1 MSLDTVVEDIREEA
15 RASADEIREEAEAE
29 AEEIIAEAETDAE
42 GIIAEAEANAEEA
55 IERERDQALSSAT
68 LEAKQERLEGRREML
83 QSVRED
89 VRAAIADVSGERREE
104 LTDALLSAAIRAFD
118 GEDAG
123 DVSVFGRADDRT
135 LIEDLLSDRE
145 GFSWAGERDCLGGVV
160 VGGESTR
167 LRIDNTFDSVLDDV
181 LEDELTTISERLFDE

>member
-42 GIIAEAEANAEEA
+42 GIITDAEANAEEA

-89 VRAAIADVSGERREE
+89 VRMAVADVSGERREE

-123 DVSVFGRADDRT
+123 DVAVFGRADDRK

-145 GFSWAGERDCLGGVV
+145 GFSWAGECDCLGGVV

-181 LEDELTTISERLFDE
+181 WEDELTTISERLFDE